1 MAGGCSFFTGARNYS
16 GVLSVLLIPQLLN
29 PPSPQLW
36 AIPGTLAPPGRGAAM
51 SGVVEDELLLRLDL
65 ANQLHSAGFEIIES
79 QSADEAL
86 KILATK
92 IDVDLI
98 LTDIRMPGQVDG
110 LGLVSFVQ
118 RQERRY
124 QTYFVIR
131 IRRVPTVIRPQT
143 RLLQSPSVSER
154 YSQKFDNC
162 LQGKTRLTCPTLE
175 EPHASSTLWEASG
188 CATPL
193 ASRFPQP
200 NWIGTSANIAPSR
213 RGPKAERSTII
224 KACIDAQMIVFVQAA
239 RVSRD
244 GRVETRRGEIKKL

>member
-65 ANQLHSAGFEIIES
+65 SNQLHSAGFEVIES
-79 QSADEAL
+79 QRADEAL
-86 KILATK
+86 KLLATK

-118 RQERRY
+118 RQDRDIKLILLSAYVDVTASRR
-124 QTYFVIR
+124 
-131 IRRVPTVIRPQT
+131 RRVFCQARPYRSAT
-143 RLLQSPSVSER
+143 RQ
-154 YSQKFDNC
+154 
-162 LQGKTRLTCPTLE
+162 
-175 EPHASSTLWEASG
+175 SST
-188 CATPL
+188 
-193 ASRFPQP
+193 
-200 NWIGTSANIAPSR
+200 IAYKEK
-213 RGPKAERSTII
+213 RG
-224 KACIDAQMIVFVQAA
+224 
-239 RVSRD
+239 
-244 GRVETRRGEIKKL
+244 